1 MTLRTTNSTNNL
13 HTEQLTWFYYHR
25 L

>member
-1 MTLRTTNSTNNL
+1 MRLCTNSH